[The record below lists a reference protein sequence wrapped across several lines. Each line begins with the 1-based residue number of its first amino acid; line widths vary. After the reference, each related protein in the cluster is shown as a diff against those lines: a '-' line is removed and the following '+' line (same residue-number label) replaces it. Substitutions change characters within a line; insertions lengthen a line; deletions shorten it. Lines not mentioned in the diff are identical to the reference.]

1 MEVLLSMCQTFARF
15 GFSLAM
21 QHHSH
26 PPLTVHQSDSVSGGG
41 FTMEDCSDTNISRW
55 HPEMTDPFSDIGT
68 IQPMKHK
75 TITSDSSR
83 LTHRSTWC
91 RGAPGRWACGTGR
104 AARGAPGHP
113 RWWCARCTSP
123 GSCRCPSYRRSPRR
137 RRGKCPPRMRTPLS
151 IRFFQSQYFCWDP
164 QMDYPKRSGM

>member
-26 PPLTVHQSDSVSGGG
+26 PPLMVHQSDIRRRLHDGGMLRHKCESMVFG
-41 FTMEDCSDTNISRW
+41 DDSS
-55 HPEMTDPFSDIGT
+55 FSDIGT
-68 IQPMKHK
+68 IKPIKYK
-75 TITSDSSR
+75 TISSEPR

-91 RGAPGRWACGTGR
+91 RGAPGKWACATGR

-123 GSCRCPSYRRSPRR
+123 GSCRCPSYRRSHRR
-137 RRGKCPPRMRTPLS
+137 RRGRCPPRIRTPLS
-151 IRFFQSQYFCWDP
+151 IRFFQSQYFWDP
-164 QMDYPKRSGM
+164 QMDYPKRAG